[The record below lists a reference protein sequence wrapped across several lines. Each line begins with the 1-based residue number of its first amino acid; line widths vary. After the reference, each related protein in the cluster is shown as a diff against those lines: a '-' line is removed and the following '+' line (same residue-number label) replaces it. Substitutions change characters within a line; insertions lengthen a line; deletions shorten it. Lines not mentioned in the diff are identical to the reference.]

1 MCTLKGFPFYSSVKT
16 RYSNPHLFHPNF
28 VCSKDVYATVCNYI
42 FKKKKKNLLN
52 IQNYM
57 TKRKPRVSAISKGE

>member
-1 MCTLKGFPFYSSVKT
+1 MKT
-16 RYSNPHLFHPNF
+16 WHSNPLPLSHPNF

-42 FKKKKKNLLN
+42 LKKNKNKKKSLN

-57 TKRKPRVSAISKGE
+57 TRRKPRVSAISKGE